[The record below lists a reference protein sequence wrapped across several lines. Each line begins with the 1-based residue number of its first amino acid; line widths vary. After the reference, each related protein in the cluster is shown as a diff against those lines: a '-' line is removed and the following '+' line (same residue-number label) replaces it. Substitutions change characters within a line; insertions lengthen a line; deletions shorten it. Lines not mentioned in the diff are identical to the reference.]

1 MEGKAVIDFFKKAAK
16 GLAVGTAGAIANSQ
30 GVRVVPAIAPIPVSE
45 VDTSYGQANVIERPP
60 KDAKEEYEEVVLETI
75 KTVAQQRNLP
85 YEKKP
90 EVSLKEGAITKR
102 RTVAEIGEG
111 GEPEAIIPLSK
122 YGKSIEA
129 VYKEGASL
137 LISSSMGF
145 LQTLPASPA
154 RASVLSEAN
163 RLKTVFG
170 ISDTPKPAFKI
181 GLKQKLENFSTG
193 VAAGTQPSMK
203 APEQTKKSGDK
214 KKSGGNILQSLGK
227 TFNKFR
233 NFRKSRMGRKAKVFL
248 SRKGR
253 KAGKA
258 LGKMGKL
265 GKGLGKIG
273 KSAGKLMKG
282 GKTLANVGTKAGKAL
297 LKKGAKKIAAKVGG
311 KAIAKVGAKALGKG
325 LLKKIPFVGMG
336 AGLLFAGQR
345 LMKGDFK
352 GAMLE
357 AASGI
362 ASTIPG
368 VGTAVSIGLDA
379 TLAAKDM
386 GVLPGQKQA
395 EDQQSGLQAPDP
407 KKDMYGRPIVL
418 NPPTMKAWI
427 RAVNAAAK
435 DGINLPMSVTSSY
448 RSPEQQQA
456 LVDAAEAGDKNVIS
470 PAQPGNSP
478 HGQGWAVDIDYASKA
493 NEWMRDKGKKFGF
506 EWQGEKDPV
515 HFDFLNN
522 DQNNKWLQ
530 PGKNKWIPNI
540 DDPVGDPSSGEQKS
554 GGSPQKG
561 DTSSITAP
569 GTMPE
574 SVSTLNNEPVTQG
587 VTNVAGNVIPDPRVV
602 PVKQQPQIITVPYDM
617 QGAEREEY
625 IQNSLTLIDPYGK
638 GVKYEV
644 WDEF

>member
-1 MEGKAVIDFFKKAAK
+1 MDTTAITNFLKNAAK
-16 GLAVGTAGAIANSQ
+16 SLVAGVAGAVTSSDE
-30 GVRVVPAIAPIPVSE
+30 VRVVPAIAPIPIDDVN
-45 VDTSYGQANVIERPP
+45 TSYGAPEAIERP
-60 KDAKEEYEEVVLETI
+60 KKEEGKEQRKYEEIVEERIKEVAFKKSMPYQPEVALQKGGIVKSETI
-75 KTVAQQRNLP
+75 AKVG
-85 YEKKP
+85 EKEP
-90 EVSLKEGAITKR
+90 EVITPVKNY
-102 RTVAEIGEG
+102 GESV
-111 GEPEAIIPLSK
+111 EL
-122 YGKSIEA
+122 
-129 VYKEGASL
+129 VYKQGAAL
-137 LISSSMGF
+137 IISSSLGF
-145 LQTLPASPA
+145 LKSLPPSPA
-154 RASVLSEAN
+154 KGSVIAEAN
-163 RLKTVFG
+163 RLKSIFG
-170 ISDTPKPAFKI
+170 IVETPKPQKTI
-181 GLKQKLENFSTG
+181 GLKAPLVWWGSGKAAAKAG
-193 VAAGTQPSMK
+193 VMPKQAAAEG
-203 APEQTKKSGDK
+203 GGG
-214 KKSGGNILQSLGK
+214 KSGGGGFNLLRTFKNLKNLGK
-227 TFNKFR
+227 KFKVGKMFKKTKIGKVFR
-233 NFRKSRMGRKAKVFL
+233 NTA
-248 SRKGR
+248 
-253 KAGKA
+253 AGVK
-258 LGKMGKL
+258 KL
-265 GKGLGKIG
+265 GRPISKVG
-273 KSAGKLMKG
+273 KSAGKLLKSG
-282 GKTLANVGTKAGKAL
+282 SKAGKTI
-297 LKKGAKKIAAKVGG
+297 LKKGIKKIGAKVGG
-311 KAIAKVGAKALGKG
+311 KALAKVGAKALGKG

-345 LMKGDFK
+345 LLKGDFK